1 MDKKTMAGLIDAYA
15 DAKASGNK
23 ILIQKMIQELE
34 GALNIIFPDEPTSE
48 PETPTEGWWKSLGWE
63 GEMQISQ
70 RKKKSAMLLC

>member
-1 MDKKTMAGLIDAYA
+1 MGLQTPLFQFIELCIFKHNIPMDKKTMAGLIDAYA

-48 PETPTEGWWKSLGWE
+48 PETPTEG
-63 GEMQISQ
+63 
-70 RKKKSAMLLC
+70 